1 MVSQR
6 NGLNKVVYLVLVN
19 LFIVFLG
26 IGLIIPV
33 MPTLMR
39 EMSLEGST
47 MGYLV
52 AAFAFAQ
59 LLVSPI
65 AGKWVDSIGR
75 KKMIVIGMFIFGF
88 SEMLFGFGQKVE
100 ILYISRILGGISAAF
115 IMPAVTAYVA
125 DVTSLRERPKA
136 MGYVAA
142 AISAG
147 FIIGP
152 GIGGFLAEHG
162 TRLPFFVAAVL
173 GFIGGVFSL
182 VILKEPKRVS
192 VEREGKVVKPGFR
205 KVLEPIY
212 LIPMIIILVSSFGLA
227 AFETVYSLFVDHKY
241 GFTPKDIAFIITVSG
256 VLGIIFQ
263 VLTFDRIV
271 GKIGEIRLIQICMG
285 VSAIFIYAMIKVSA
299 YWSILLVTFVIFLL
313 FDLTRPALTTYLSK
327 IAGNEQGFVGGLN
340 STFTSIGNIIG
351 PSIAGILFDVHIDY
365 PYVLA
370 MIILAISFVISL
382 FWKEQKTVYKET
394 VEQ

>member
-1 MVSQR
+1 MVLQK
-6 NGLNKVVYLVLVN
+6 NGLDKTIFLVLVN

-26 IGLIIPV
+26 MGLVIPV

-39 EMSLEGST
+39 EMQLEGST

-59 LLVSPI
+59 LLISPI

-75 KKMIVIGMFIFGF
+75 KKLIVIGMFIFAL
-88 SEMLFGFGQKVE
+88 SELLFGLGQDVK
-100 ILYISRILGGISAAF
+100 ILYISRMLGGISAAF
-115 IMPAVTAYVA
+115 IMPAVTAFVA
-125 DVTSLRERPKA
+125 DMTSLRERPKA

-162 TRLPFFVAAVL
+162 TRLPFFFAALL
-173 GFIGGVFSL
+173 GLLGSIFSL
-182 VILKEPKRVS
+182 VILKEPKRPDVKES
-192 VEREGKVVKPGFR
+192 NTDKPVVKSGFR
-205 KVLEPIY
+205 KVLGPIY
-212 LIPMIIILVSSFGLA
+212 LIPMMIIFVSSFGLA
-227 AFETVYSLFVDHKY
+227 AFETVYSLFVDYKFA
-241 GFTPKDIAFIITVSG
+241 FTPKDIAIIITISG
-256 VLGIIFQ
+256 VLGVFAQ

-271 GKIGEIRLIQICMG
+271 EKIGEIRLIQICMG
-285 VSAIFIYAMIKVSA
+285 VSAIFIFAMIKVSS
-299 YWSILLVTFVIFLL
+299 YWSILIVTFVIFLM
-313 FDLTRPALTTYLSK
+313 FDLIRPALTTYLSK

-351 PSIAGILFDVHIDY
+351 PGMAGILFDVNIDY
-365 PYVLA
+365 PYVLS
-370 MIILAISFVISL
+370 MFVLILSFVISL
-382 FWKEQKTVYKET
+382 FWKERTNE
-394 VEQ
+394 

>member
-1 MVSQR
+1 MVLQR
-6 NGLNKVVYLVLVN
+6 NGLNKVIFLVLVN

-26 IGLIIPV
+26 VGLVIPV
-33 MPTLMR
+33 MPTLMK
-39 EMSLEGST
+39 EMNLEGST

-75 KKMIVIGMFIFGF
+75 KKLIVIGMLIFGL
-88 SEMLFGFGQKVE
+88 SEMLFGLGQDVK

-115 IMPAVTAYVA
+115 IMPAVTAFVA
-125 DVTSLRERPKA
+125 DSTSLRERPKA

-162 TRLPFFVAAVL
+162 TRLPFFFAALL
-173 GFIGGVFSL
+173 GLVGSVFSL
-182 VILKEPKRVS
+182 VILKEPQRPNLENKD
-192 VEREGKVVKPGFR
+192 KTVVKSSFR
-205 KVLEPIY
+205 RVLEPMY

-227 AFETVYSLFVDHKY
+227 AFETVYSLFVDHKFA
-241 GFTPKDIAFIITVSG
+241 FTAKDIALIITVSG
-256 VLGIIFQ
+256 VLGIVFQ

-271 GKIGEIRLIQICMG
+271 EKIGEIRLIQICMG
-285 VSAIFIYAMIKVSA
+285 VSALFIFAMIKVSS
-299 YWSILLVTFVIFLL
+299 YWSILLVTFVVFLL
-313 FDLTRPALTTYLSK
+313 FDLMRPALTTYLSK

-365 PYVLA
+365 PYVLS
-370 MIILAISFVISL
+370 MIILALSFVISL
-382 FWKEQKTVYKET
+382 FWKEQKSSKI
-394 VEQ
+394 

>member
-1 MVSQR
+1 MVLQK
-6 NGLNKVVYLVLVN
+6 NGLDKTIFLVLVN

-26 IGLIIPV
+26 MGLVIPV

-39 EMSLEGST
+39 EMQLEGST

-59 LLVSPI
+59 LLISPI

-75 KKMIVIGMFIFGF
+75 KKLIVIGMFIFAL
-88 SEMLFGFGQKVE
+88 SELLFGLGQDVKT
-100 ILYISRILGGISAAF
+100 LYISRMLGGISAAF
-115 IMPAVTAYVA
+115 IMPAVTAFVA
-125 DVTSLRERPKA
+125 DMTSLRERPKA

-162 TRLPFFVAAVL
+162 TRLPFFFAALL
-173 GFIGGVFSL
+173 GLLGSIFSL
-182 VILKEPKRVS
+182 VILKEPKRPDVKES
-192 VEREGKVVKPGFR
+192 KTDKPVVKSGFR

-212 LIPMIIILVSSFGLA
+212 LIPMMIILVSSFGLA
-227 AFETVYSLFVDHKY
+227 AFETVYSLFVDYKFA
-241 GFTPKDIAFIITVSG
+241 FTPKDIAIIITISG
-256 VLGIIFQ
+256 VLGVFAQ

-271 GKIGEIRLIQICMG
+271 EKIGEIRLIQICMG
-285 VSAIFIYAMIKVSA
+285 VSAIFIFAMIKVSS
-299 YWSILLVTFVIFLL
+299 YWSILIVTFVIFLM
-313 FDLTRPALTTYLSK
+313 FDLIRPALTTYLSK
-327 IAGNEQGFVGGLN
+327 TAGNEQGFVGGLN

-351 PSIAGILFDVHIDY
+351 PGMAGILFDVNIDY
-365 PYVLA
+365 PYVLS
-370 MIILAISFVISL
+370 MFVLILSFVISL
-382 FWKEQKTVYKET
+382 FWKERTNE
-394 VEQ
+394 

>member
-1 MVSQR
+1 MVSQKS
-6 NGLNKVVYLVLVN
+6 GLNKVIYLVLVN

-39 EMSLEGST
+39 EMSLEGAT

-59 LLVSPI
+59 LLISPI
-65 AGKWVDSIGR
+65 AGKWVDSFGR
-75 KKMIVIGMFIFGF
+75 KKMIVIGMFIFGV
-88 SEMLFGFGQKVE
+88 SEMLFGLGQDVK
-100 ILYISRILGGISAAF
+100 ILYISRILGGISGAF
-115 IMPAVTAYVA
+115 IMPAVTAFVA

-162 TRLPFFVAAVL
+162 TRIPFFVAAAL
-173 GFIGGVFSL
+173 GFLGGVFSL
-182 VILKEPKRVS
+182 IILKEPA
-192 VEREGKVVKPGFR
+192 RENLESEGEQIKPGFR

-241 GFTPKDIAFIITVSG
+241 GFTPKDIALIITVSG
-256 VLGIIFQ
+256 VLGIVFQ

-271 GKIGEIRLIQICMG
+271 DKIGEIRLIQICIG
-285 VSAIFIYAMIKVSA
+285 VSTIFIYAMIKVSA

-313 FDLTRPALTTYLSK
+313 FDLMRPALTTYLSK
-327 IAGNEQGFVGGLN
+327 VAGNEQGFVGGLN

-382 FWKEQKTVYKET
+382 FWKKQKPVFKEQ
-394 VEQ
+394 

>member
-1 MVSQR
+1 MVLQK
-6 NGLNKVVYLVLVN
+6 NGLDKTIFLVLVN

-26 IGLIIPV
+26 MGLVIPV

-39 EMSLEGST
+39 EMQLEGST

-59 LLVSPI
+59 LLISPI

-75 KKMIVIGMFIFGF
+75 KKLIVIGMFIFAL
-88 SEMLFGFGQKVE
+88 SELLFGLGQDVK
-100 ILYISRILGGISAAF
+100 ILYISRMLGGISAAF
-115 IMPAVTAYVA
+115 IMPAVTAFVA
-125 DVTSLRERPKA
+125 DMTSLRERPKA

-162 TRLPFFVAAVL
+162 TRLPFFFAALL
-173 GFIGGVFSL
+173 GLLGSIFSL
-182 VILKEPKRVS
+182 VILKEPKRPDVKES
-192 VEREGKVVKPGFR
+192 NTDKPVVKSGFR

-212 LIPMIIILVSSFGLA
+212 LIPMIIIFVSSFGLA
-227 AFETVYSLFVDHKY
+227 AFETVYSLFVDYKFA
-241 GFTPKDIAFIITVSG
+241 FTPKDIALIITISG
-256 VLGIIFQ
+256 VLGVIAQ

-271 GKIGEIRLIQICMG
+271 EKIGEIRLIQICMG
-285 VSAIFIYAMIKVSA
+285 VSAIFIFAMIKVTA
-299 YWSILLVTFVIFLL
+299 YWSILIVTFVIFLM
-313 FDLTRPALTTYLSK
+313 FDLIRPALTTYLSK
-327 IAGNEQGFVGGLN
+327 MAGNEQGFVGGLN

-351 PSIAGILFDVHIDY
+351 PGMAGILFDVNIDY
-365 PYVLA
+365 PYVLS
-370 MIILAISFVISL
+370 MFVLILSFVISL
-382 FWKEQKTVYKET
+382 FWKERTN
-394 VEQ
+394 

>member
-1 MVSQR
+1 MVAQR
-6 NGLNKVVYLVLVN
+6 SGLNKVIYFVLVN

-26 IGLIIPV
+26 MGLIIPV

-59 LLVSPI
+59 LLISPI

-75 KKMIVIGMFIFGF
+75 KKIIVIGMFIFGV
-88 SEMLFGFGQKVE
+88 SEMLFGLGQDVKV
-100 ILYISRILGGISAAF
+100 LYISRILGGISAAF
-115 IMPAVTAYVA
+115 IMPAVTAFVA
-125 DVTSLRERPKA
+125 DVTSLRDRPKA

-152 GIGGFLAEHG
+152 GIGGFLAEYG

-173 GFIGGVFSL
+173 GLIGGVFSL
-182 VILKEPKRVS
+182 VILKEP
-192 VEREGKVVKPGFR
+192 ERAREEKEGVAKPRFR

-212 LIPMIIILVSSFGLA
+212 MIPMIIILVSSFGLA

-241 GFTPKDIAFIITVSG
+241 GFTPKDIALIITVSG
-256 VLGIIFQ
+256 IIGIIFQ
-263 VLTFDRIV
+263 VLTFDRLV
-271 GKIGEIRLIQICMG
+271 GKIGEIRLIQICIG
-285 VSAIFIYAMIKVSA
+285 VSTIFIFAMIKVSA

-313 FDLTRPALTTYLSK
+313 FDLMRPALTTYLSK

-351 PSIAGILFDVHIDY
+351 PSIAGVLFDVHIDY

-370 MIILAISFVISL
+370 MFILAISFVISL
-382 FWKEQKTVYKET
+382 FWKEQKTVFKET
-394 VEQ
+394 EK

>member
-1 MVSQR
+1 MVLLK
-6 NGLNKVVYLVLVN
+6 NGLDKTIFLVLVN

-26 IGLIIPV
+26 MGLVIPV

-39 EMSLEGST
+39 EMQLEGST

-59 LLVSPI
+59 LLISPV

-75 KKMIVIGMFIFGF
+75 KKLIVIGMFIFAL
-88 SEMLFGFGQKVE
+88 SELLFGLGQDVK
-100 ILYISRILGGISAAF
+100 ILYISRMLGGISAAF
-115 IMPAVTAYVA
+115 IMPAVTAFVA
-125 DVTSLRERPKA
+125 DMTSLRERPKA

-162 TRLPFFVAAVL
+162 TRLPFFFAAVL
-173 GFIGGVFSL
+173 GLLGSIFSL
-182 VILKEPKRVS
+182 VILKEPKRPDVKES
-192 VEREGKVVKPGFR
+192 NTDKPVVKSGFR
-205 KVLEPIY
+205 KILGPIY
-212 LIPMIIILVSSFGLA
+212 LIPMIIIFVSSFGLA
-227 AFETVYSLFVDHKY
+227 AFETVYSLFVDYKFA
-241 GFTPKDIAFIITVSG
+241 FTPKDIALIITISG
-256 VLGIIFQ
+256 VLGVIAQ

-271 GKIGEIRLIQICMG
+271 EKIGEIRLIQICMG
-285 VSAIFIYAMIKVSA
+285 VSAIFIFAMIKVSA
-299 YWSILLVTFVIFLL
+299 YWSILIVTFVVFLM
-313 FDLTRPALTTYLSK
+313 FDLIRPALTTYLSK

-351 PSIAGILFDVHIDY
+351 PSMAGILFDVNIDY
-365 PYVLA
+365 PYVLS
-370 MIILAISFVISL
+370 MFVLILSFVISL
-382 FWKEQKTVYKET
+382 FWKERTN
-394 VEQ
+394 

>member
-1 MVSQR
+1 MVLQK
-6 NGLNKVVYLVLVN
+6 NGLDKTIFLVLVN

-26 IGLIIPV
+26 MGLVIPV

-39 EMSLEGST
+39 EMQLEGST

-59 LLVSPI
+59 LLISPI

-75 KKMIVIGMFIFGF
+75 KKLIVIGMFIFAL
-88 SEMLFGFGQKVE
+88 SELLFGLGQDVKT
-100 ILYISRILGGISAAF
+100 LYVSRMLGGISAAF
-115 IMPAVTAYVA
+115 IMPAVTAFVA
-125 DVTSLRERPKA
+125 DMTSLRERPKA

-162 TRLPFFVAAVL
+162 TRLPFFFAALL
-173 GFIGGVFSL
+173 GLLGSIFSL
-182 VILKEPKRVS
+182 VILKEPKRPDVKES
-192 VEREGKVVKPGFR
+192 NTDKPVVKSGFR

-212 LIPMIIILVSSFGLA
+212 LIPMIIIFVSSFGLA
-227 AFETVYSLFVDHKY
+227 AFETVYSLFVDYKFA
-241 GFTPKDIAFIITVSG
+241 FTPKDIALIITISG
-256 VLGIIFQ
+256 VLGVIAQ

-271 GKIGEIRLIQICMG
+271 EKIGEIRLIQICMG
-285 VSAIFIYAMIKVSA
+285 VSAIFIFAMIKVTA
-299 YWSILLVTFVIFLL
+299 YWSILIVTFVIFLM
-313 FDLTRPALTTYLSK
+313 FDLIRPALTTYLSK
-327 IAGNEQGFVGGLN
+327 MAGNEQGFVGGLN

-351 PSIAGILFDVHIDY
+351 PGMAGILFDVNIDY
-365 PYVLA
+365 PYVLS
-370 MIILAISFVISL
+370 MFVLILSFVISL
-382 FWKEQKTVYKET
+382 FWKERTNE
-394 VEQ
+394 

>member
-1 MVSQR
+1 MVLQK
-6 NGLNKVVYLVLVN
+6 NGLDKTIFLVLVN

-26 IGLIIPV
+26 MGLVIPV

-39 EMSLEGST
+39 EMQLEGST

-59 LLVSPI
+59 LLISPI

-75 KKMIVIGMFIFGF
+75 KKLIVIGMFIFAL
-88 SEMLFGFGQKVE
+88 SELLFGLGQDVK
-100 ILYISRILGGISAAF
+100 ILYISRMLGGISAAF
-115 IMPAVTAYVA
+115 IMPAVTAFVA
-125 DVTSLRERPKA
+125 DMTSLRERPKA

-162 TRLPFFVAAVL
+162 TRLPFFFAALL
-173 GFIGGVFSL
+173 GLLGSIFSL
-182 VILKEPKRVS
+182 VILKEPKRPDVKES
-192 VEREGKVVKPGFR
+192 NTDKPVVKSGFR

-212 LIPMIIILVSSFGLA
+212 LIPMIIIFVSSFGLA
-227 AFETVYSLFVDHKY
+227 AFETVYSLFVDYKFA
-241 GFTPKDIAFIITVSG
+241 FTPKDIAIIITISG
-256 VLGIIFQ
+256 VLGVIAQ

-271 GKIGEIRLIQICMG
+271 EKIGEIRLIQICMG
-285 VSAIFIYAMIKVSA
+285 VSAIFIFAMIKVTA
-299 YWSILLVTFVIFLL
+299 YWSILIVTFVIFLM
-313 FDLTRPALTTYLSK
+313 FDLIRPALTTYLSK
-327 IAGNEQGFVGGLN
+327 MAGNEQGFVGGLN

-351 PSIAGILFDVHIDY
+351 PGMAGILFDVNIDY
-365 PYVLA
+365 PYVLS
-370 MIILAISFVISL
+370 MFVLILSFVISL
-382 FWKEQKTVYKET
+382 FWKERTNE
-394 VEQ
+394 

>member
-1 MVSQR
+1 MVLQK
-6 NGLNKVVYLVLVN
+6 NGLDKTIFLVLVN

-26 IGLIIPV
+26 MGLVIPV

-39 EMSLEGST
+39 EMQLEGST

-59 LLVSPI
+59 LLISPI

-75 KKMIVIGMFIFGF
+75 KKLIVIGMFIFAL
-88 SEMLFGFGQKVE
+88 SELLFGLGQDVKT
-100 ILYISRILGGISAAF
+100 LYISRMLGGISAAF
-115 IMPAVTAYVA
+115 IMPAVTAFVA
-125 DVTSLRERPKA
+125 DMTSLRERPKA

-162 TRLPFFVAAVL
+162 TRLPFFFAALL
-173 GFIGGVFSL
+173 GLLGSIFSL
-182 VILKEPKRVS
+182 VILKEPKRPDVKES
-192 VEREGKVVKPGFR
+192 NTDKPVVKSGFR

-212 LIPMIIILVSSFGLA
+212 LIPMIIIFVSSFGLA
-227 AFETVYSLFVDHKY
+227 AFETVYSLFVDYKFA
-241 GFTPKDIAFIITVSG
+241 FTPKDIALIITISG
-256 VLGIIFQ
+256 VLGVIAQ

-271 GKIGEIRLIQICMG
+271 EKIGEIRLIQICMG
-285 VSAIFIYAMIKVSA
+285 VSAIFIFAMIKVTA
-299 YWSILLVTFVIFLL
+299 YWSILIVTFVIFLM
-313 FDLTRPALTTYLSK
+313 FDLIRPALTTYLSK
-327 IAGNEQGFVGGLN
+327 MAGNEQGFVGGLN

-351 PSIAGILFDVHIDY
+351 PGMAGILFDVNIDY
-365 PYVLA
+365 PYVLS
-370 MIILAISFVISL
+370 MFVLILSFVISL
-382 FWKEQKTVYKET
+382 FWKERTNE
-394 VEQ
+394 

>member
-1 MVSQR
+1 MVAQR
-6 NGLNKVVYLVLVN
+6 SGLNKVIYFVLVN

-26 IGLIIPV
+26 MGLIIPV

-59 LLVSPI
+59 LLISPI

-75 KKMIVIGMFIFGF
+75 KKIIVIGMFIFGV
-88 SEMLFGFGQKVE
+88 SEMLFGLGQDVKV
-100 ILYISRILGGISAAF
+100 LYISRILGGISAAF
-115 IMPAVTAYVA
+115 IMPAVTAFVA
-125 DVTSLRERPKA
+125 DVTSLRDRPKA

-152 GIGGFLAEHG
+152 GIGGFLAEYG

-173 GFIGGVFSL
+173 GLIGGVFSL
-182 VILKEPKRVS
+182 VILKEP
-192 VEREGKVVKPGFR
+192 ERAREEKEGVAKPRFR

-241 GFTPKDIAFIITVSG
+241 GFTPKDIALIITVSG
-256 VLGIIFQ
+256 ILGIIFQ
-263 VLTFDRIV
+263 VLTFDRLV
-271 GKIGEIRLIQICMG
+271 GKIGEIRLIQICIG
-285 VSAIFIYAMIKVSA
+285 VSTIFIFAMIKVSA

-313 FDLTRPALTTYLSK
+313 FDLMRPALTTYLSK

-370 MIILAISFVISL
+370 MFILAISFVISL
-382 FWKEQKTVYKET
+382 FWKEQKTVFKET
-394 VEQ
+394 AK

>member
-1 MVSQR
+1 MVLQK
-6 NGLNKVVYLVLVN
+6 NGLDKTIFLVLVN

-26 IGLIIPV
+26 MGLVIPV

-39 EMSLEGST
+39 EMQLEGST

-59 LLVSPI
+59 LLVSPV

-75 KKMIVIGMFIFGF
+75 KKLIVIGMFVFAL
-88 SEMLFGFGQKVE
+88 SELLFGLGQDVK
-100 ILYISRILGGISAAF
+100 ILYISRMLGGISAAF
-115 IMPAVTAYVA
+115 IMPAVTAFVA
-125 DVTSLRERPKA
+125 DMTSLRERPKA

-162 TRLPFFVAAVL
+162 TRLPFFFAAVL
-173 GFIGGVFSL
+173 GLLGSIFSL
-182 VILKEPKRVS
+182 VILKEPKRPDVKES
-192 VEREGKVVKPGFR
+192 NTDKPVVKSGFR
-205 KVLEPIY
+205 KVLGPIY

-227 AFETVYSLFVDHKY
+227 AFETIYALFVDYKF
-241 GFTPKDIAFIITVSG
+241 GFTPKDIALIITVGG
-256 VLGIIFQ
+256 VLGVIAQ

-285 VSAIFIYAMIKVSA
+285 VSAVFVFAMIKVSA
-299 YWSILLVTFVIFLL
+299 YWSILLVTFVVFLM
-313 FDLTRPALTTYLSK
+313 FDLIRPALMTYLSK
-327 IAGNEQGFVGGLN
+327 IAVNEQGFVGGLN

-351 PSIAGILFDVHIDY
+351 PSMAGILFDVHIDY
-365 PYVLA
+365 PYVLS
-370 MIILAISFVISL
+370 MFVLILSFVISL
-382 FWKEQKTVYKET
+382 FWKERTNE
-394 VEQ
+394 

>member
-1 MVSQR
+1 
-6 NGLNKVVYLVLVN
+6 
-19 LFIVFLG
+19 
-26 IGLIIPV
+26 IIPV

-59 LLVSPI
+59 LLISPI

-75 KKMIVIGMFIFGF
+75 KKIIVIGMFIFGV
-88 SEMLFGFGQKVE
+88 SEMLFGLGQDVKV
-100 ILYISRILGGISAAF
+100 LYISRILGGISAAF
-115 IMPAVTAYVA
+115 IMPAVTAFVA
-125 DVTSLRERPKA
+125 DVTSLRDRPKA

-152 GIGGFLAEHG
+152 GIGGFLAEYG

-173 GFIGGVFSL
+173 GLIGGVFSL
-182 VILKEPKRVS
+182 VILKEP
-192 VEREGKVVKPGFR
+192 ERAREEKEGVAKPRFR

-241 GFTPKDIAFIITVSG
+241 GFTPKDIALIITVSG
-256 VLGIIFQ
+256 ILGIIFQ
-263 VLTFDRIV
+263 VLTFDRLV
-271 GKIGEIRLIQICMG
+271 GKIGEIRLIQICIG
-285 VSAIFIYAMIKVSA
+285 VSTIFIFAMIKVSA

-313 FDLTRPALTTYLSK
+313 FDLMRPALTTYLSK

-370 MIILAISFVISL
+370 MFILAISFVISL
-382 FWKEQKTVYKET
+382 FWKEQKTVFKET
-394 VEQ
+394 AK

>member
-1 MVSQR
+1 MVAQR
-6 NGLNKVVYLVLVN
+6 SGLNKVIYFVLVN

-26 IGLIIPV
+26 MGLIIPV

-65 AGKWVDSIGR
+65 AGRWVDSIGR
-75 KKMIVIGMFIFGF
+75 KKMIVIGMFIFGV
-88 SEMLFGFGQKVE
+88 SEMLFGLGQDVKV
-100 ILYISRILGGISAAF
+100 LYMSRILGGISAAF
-115 IMPAVTAYVA
+115 IMPAVTAFVA
-125 DVTSLRERPKA
+125 DVTSLRDRPKA

-152 GIGGFLAEHG
+152 GIGGFLAEYG

-173 GFIGGVFSL
+173 GLIGGVFSL
-182 VILKEPKRVS
+182 VILKEP
-192 VEREGKVVKPGFR
+192 ERAREEKEGVAKPRFR

-212 LIPMIIILVSSFGLA
+212 MIPMIIILVSSFGLA

-241 GFTPKDIAFIITVSG
+241 GFTPKDIALIITVSG
-256 VLGIIFQ
+256 ILGIIFQ
-263 VLTFDRIV
+263 VLTFDRLV
-271 GKIGEIRLIQICMG
+271 GKIGEIRLIQICIG
-285 VSAIFIYAMIKVSA
+285 VSTIFIFAMIKVSA

-313 FDLTRPALTTYLSK
+313 FDLMRPALTTYLSK

-370 MIILAISFVISL
+370 MFILAISFVISL
-382 FWKEQKTVYKET
+382 FWKEQKTVFKET
-394 VEQ
+394 AK

>member
-1 MVSQR
+1 MVLQK
-6 NGLNKVVYLVLVN
+6 NGLDKTIFLVLVN

-26 IGLIIPV
+26 MGLVIPV

-39 EMSLEGST
+39 EMQLEGST

-59 LLVSPI
+59 LLISPI

-75 KKMIVIGMFIFGF
+75 KKLIVIGMFIFAL
-88 SEMLFGFGQKVE
+88 SELLFGLGQDVK
-100 ILYISRILGGISAAF
+100 ILYISRMLGGISAAF
-115 IMPAVTAYVA
+115 IMPAVTAFVA
-125 DVTSLRERPKA
+125 DMTSLRERPKA

-162 TRLPFFVAAVL
+162 TRLPFFFAALL
-173 GFIGGVFSL
+173 GLLGSIFSL
-182 VILKEPKRVS
+182 VILKEPKRPDVKES
-192 VEREGKVVKPGFR
+192 NTDKPVVKSGFR

-212 LIPMIIILVSSFGLA
+212 LIPMMIILVSSFGLA
-227 AFETVYSLFVDHKY
+227 AFETVYSLFVDYKFA
-241 GFTPKDIAFIITVSG
+241 FTPKDIAIIITISG
-256 VLGIIFQ
+256 VLGVFAQ

-271 GKIGEIRLIQICMG
+271 EKIGEIRLIQICMG
-285 VSAIFIYAMIKVSA
+285 VSAIFIFAMIKVTA
-299 YWSILLVTFVIFLL
+299 YWSILIVTFVIFLM
-313 FDLTRPALTTYLSK
+313 FDLIRPALTTYLSK
-327 IAGNEQGFVGGLN
+327 MAGNEQGFVGGLN

-351 PSIAGILFDVHIDY
+351 PGMAGILFDVNIDY
-365 PYVLA
+365 PYVLS
-370 MIILAISFVISL
+370 MFVLILSFVISL
-382 FWKEQKTVYKET
+382 FWKERTNE
-394 VEQ
+394 

>member
-1 MVSQR
+1 MVLQK
-6 NGLNKVVYLVLVN
+6 NGLDKTIFLVLVN

-26 IGLIIPV
+26 MGLVIPV

-39 EMSLEGST
+39 EMQLEGST

-59 LLVSPI
+59 LLISPI

-75 KKMIVIGMFIFGF
+75 KKLIVIGMFIFAL
-88 SEMLFGFGQKVE
+88 SELLFGLGQDVK
-100 ILYISRILGGISAAF
+100 ILYISRMLGGISAAF
-115 IMPAVTAYVA
+115 IMPAVTAFVA
-125 DVTSLRERPKA
+125 DMTSLRERPKA

-162 TRLPFFVAAVL
+162 TRLPFFFAALL
-173 GFIGGVFSL
+173 GLLGSIFSL
-182 VILKEPKRVS
+182 VILKEPKRPDVKES
-192 VEREGKVVKPGFR
+192 NTDKPVVKSGFR

-212 LIPMIIILVSSFGLA
+212 LIPMMIIFVSSFGLA
-227 AFETVYSLFVDHKY
+227 AFETVYSLFVDYKFA
-241 GFTPKDIAFIITVSG
+241 FTPKDIAMIITISG
-256 VLGIIFQ
+256 VLGVFAQ

-271 GKIGEIRLIQICMG
+271 EKIGEIRLIQICMG
-285 VSAIFIYAMIKVSA
+285 VSAIFIFAMIKVTA
-299 YWSILLVTFVIFLL
+299 YWSILIVTFVIFLM
-313 FDLTRPALTTYLSK
+313 FDLIRPALTTYLSK
-327 IAGNEQGFVGGLN
+327 MAGNEQGFVGGLN

-351 PSIAGILFDVHIDY
+351 PGMAGILFDVNIDY
-365 PYVLA
+365 PYVLS
-370 MIILAISFVISL
+370 MFVLILSFVISL
-382 FWKEQKTVYKET
+382 FWKERTN
-394 VEQ
+394 

>member
-1 MVSQR
+1 MVLQK
-6 NGLNKVVYLVLVN
+6 NGLDKTIFLVLVN

-26 IGLIIPV
+26 MGLVIPV

-39 EMSLEGST
+39 EMQLEGST

-59 LLVSPI
+59 LLISPI

-75 KKMIVIGMFIFGF
+75 KKLIVIGMFIFAL
-88 SEMLFGFGQKVE
+88 SELLFGLGQDVK
-100 ILYISRILGGISAAF
+100 ILYISRMLGGISAAF
-115 IMPAVTAYVA
+115 IMPAVTAFVA
-125 DVTSLRERPKA
+125 DMTSLRERPKA

-162 TRLPFFVAAVL
+162 TRLPFFFAALL
-173 GFIGGVFSL
+173 GLLGSIFSL
-182 VILKEPKRVS
+182 VILKEPKRPDVKES
-192 VEREGKVVKPGFR
+192 NTDKPVVKSGFR

-212 LIPMIIILVSSFGLA
+212 LIPMIIIFVSSFGLA
-227 AFETVYSLFVDHKY
+227 AFETVYSLFVDYKFA
-241 GFTPKDIAFIITVSG
+241 FTPKDIALIITISG
-256 VLGIIFQ
+256 VLGVIAQ

-271 GKIGEIRLIQICMG
+271 EKIGEIRLIQICMG
-285 VSAIFIYAMIKVSA
+285 VSAIFIFAMIKVTA
-299 YWSILLVTFVIFLL
+299 YWSILIVTFVIFLM
-313 FDLTRPALTTYLSK
+313 FDLIRPALTTYLSK
-327 IAGNEQGFVGGLN
+327 MAGNEQGFVGGLN

-351 PSIAGILFDVHIDY
+351 PGMAGILFDVNIDY
-365 PYVLA
+365 PYVLS
-370 MIILAISFVISL
+370 MFVLILSFVISL
-382 FWKEQKTVYKET
+382 FWKERTNE
-394 VEQ
+394 